1 LSGNWDSRTAARG
14 SREAWVMA
22 KSAEFLRLGVLP
34 PGTADLWVRVG
45 WLVRLRWLAVA
56 SAVVL
61 IEVGRRVLP
70 LQLAL
75 LPLYTTI
82 ATLAGYNLALAVSFA
97 RLRGWRSN
105 RTVRPPRIL
114 ACLVPA
120 ESVAELEVP
129 IEGFVA
135 ALFANIQI
143 VIDLLFL
150 AVLIHFSGGV
160 ENPFAFFFILHVVV
174 ASVLLSRAATFL
186 YATLGL
192 ALFSGVTLGEL
203 FGVLPHYRLFQTPH
217 IGIYD
222 DPTAVTVS
230 LFVLGA
236 TLYLSA
242 YLGSAIA
249 DHLRERMRD
258 SLTLSHELAEKAK
271 LLEAA
276 YARASES
283 ERAKS
288 QYMRKVAHELRGP
301 VGTIQ
306 TALKVVLQGLVGEMP
321 ESSRELVARAERRA
335 GEVAQVT
342 LDLLTLSRARE
353 LPLEIEMAA
362 IEPAD
367 LVADVIGELEEA
379 AARATVTVDSSLPP
393 KLGSYKGDPEGLRQL
408 VRNLLENA
416 IRYTQSGGRVEVR
429 LKRDERGLRLE
440 VEDTGIGIHEQELP
454 HVFDEFYRAANAR
467 EFSSEGTGLGLAI
480 VKAVAEQHGGSV
492 GIDSVPGRGTLVVVD
507 LPLEPLSPSRGK
519 LTRAN
524 TASGRSSRSNEPA

>member
-1 LSGNWDSRTAARG
+1 MAARRV
-14 SREAWVMA
+14 REAWAMA
-22 KSAEFLRLGVLP
+22 KNAEFLRLGVTAS
-34 PGTADLWVRVG
+34 GAADLMVRVG
-45 WLVRLRWLAVA
+45 WLVRLRWLAIA

-61 IEVGRRVLP
+61 VEVGRRVLP

-75 LPLYTTI
+75 QPLYTTLT
-82 ATLAGYNLALAVSFA
+82 ALAGYNLVFAIVFA
-97 RLRGWRSN
+97 RLRGWHTE
-105 RTVRPPRIL
+105 RTVRPRRIL
-114 ACLVPA
+114 ARLLPV
-120 ESVAELEVP
+120 ESVPELEVP
-129 IEGFVA
+129 VEGFVA
-135 ALFANIQI
+135 AIFASLQI
-143 VIDLLFL
+143 AIDLVFL
-150 AVLIHFSGGV
+150 AALIHFSGGV
-160 ENPFAFFFILHVVV
+160 ENPFAFFFILHVIV
-174 ASVLLSRAATFL
+174 ASILLSGVATFL
-186 YATLGL
+186 CATLGL
-192 ALFSGVTLGEL
+192 ALFSSVVLGEL
-203 FGVLPHYRLFQTPH
+203 FDLLPHYPLFETLQGGAYRDATL
-217 IGIYD
+217 
-222 DPTAVTVS
+222 VTVE
-230 LFVLGA
+230 LVVLGT

-249 DHLRERMRD
+249 SHLRARVRD
-258 SLTLSHELAEKAK
+258 SLTLSHQLADKAK

-306 TALKVVLQGLVGEMP
+306 TALRVVLQGLVGEMP

-353 LPLEIEMAA
+353 VPLEIEMTA
-362 IEPAD
+362 IEPVE
-367 LVADVIGELEEA
+367 LVADVIAEVEDA
-379 AARATVTVDSSLPP
+379 ASRAAVTVDSSLPRR
-393 KLGSYKGDPEGLRQL
+393 LGSFRGDPEGLRQL

-429 LKRDERGLRLE
+429 LKQAERGLRLE
-440 VEDTGIGIHEQELP
+440 VEDTGIGIPEEELP

-492 GIDSVPGRGTLVVVD
+492 AIDSAPGRGTLVAVD
-507 LPLEPLSPSRGK
+507 LPLEPLGPSIGK
-519 LTRAN
+519 LRRAN
-524 TASGRSSRSNEPA
+524 AVPSKAAKPREPT